1 MHTSKSMF
9 AAPACALAVFVP
21 ALAHANGTVVLK
33 ESFNNVGALTNRVQV
48 NNGTPPG
55 LPWFQAA
62 NYIGIDTV
70 SVTAVPEPSA
80 WIAGRA

>member
-1 MHTSKSMF
+1 MF

-21 ALAHANGTVVLK
+21 ALAHAKGTVILK

-55 LPWFQAA
+55 LPCFQAWIMLGLGLA
-62 NYIGIDTV
+62 KLSLV
-70 SVTAVPEPSA
+70 SARS
-80 WIAGRA
+80 RLNHH